1 MFEIL
6 RGSKFFQNKK
16 LVSILLNRGNSIIHL
31 NREQGTGNRE
41 QGTGNRE
48 QGKAGLPPPGKPSG
62 FQNRRKRSSA
72 VFSFS
77 RAVFFFHPPVKPSKN
92 LPLGSFPLEFLRY
105 V

>member
-1 MFEIL
+1 
-6 RGSKFFQNKK
+6 
-16 LVSILLNRGNSIIHL
+16 
-31 NREQGTGNRE
+31 EQGTGNRE
-41 QGTGNRE
+41 QGT
-48 QGKAGLPPPGKPSG
+48 AGLPPPGKPSG

-77 RAVFFFHPPVKPSKN
+77 RAAFFFHPPVKPSKN

>member
-1 MFEIL
+1 
-6 RGSKFFQNKK
+6 KK

-31 NREQGTGNRE
+31 
-41 QGTGNRE
+41 NRE

-77 RAVFFFHPPVKPSKN
+77 RAAFFFHPPVKPSKN